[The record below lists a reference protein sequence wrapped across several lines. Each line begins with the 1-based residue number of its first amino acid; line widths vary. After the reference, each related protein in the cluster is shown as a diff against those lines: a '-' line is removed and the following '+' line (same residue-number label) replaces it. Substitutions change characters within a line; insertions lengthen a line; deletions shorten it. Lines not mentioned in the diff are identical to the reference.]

1 MWYYARSG
9 QQFGPVGDN
18 EIKQLVAARQLY
30 PNDLVWREGMPDWQP
45 LYGVRELYDGSG
57 NVPPPL
63 PPTYED
69 SRRIAAGVF
78 ALLLGSFGVH
88 KFYLGMPLAGA
99 IMLLSTI
106 LSCGL
111 AAIVVHTI
119 AIIEGIIYLTKSD
132 AQFYQ
137 DYVVDQRQWF

>member
-9 QQFGPVGDN
+9 QQFGPVSDDQVR
-18 EIKQLVAARQLY
+18 QLVTSRQLY

-45 LYGVRELYDGSG
+45 VYFVRELYDGLA

-69 SRRIAAGVF
+69 SRRLTAGVL
-78 ALLLGSFGVH
+78 ALLLGSFGIH
-88 KFYLGMPLAGA
+88 KFYLGLNFAGTV
-99 IMLLSTI
+99 MLLVTV

-111 AAIVVHTI
+111 
-119 AIIEGIIYLTKSD
+119 GG
-132 AQFYQ
+132 
-137 DYVVDQRQWF
+137 